1 MAIAS
6 AVLDHLVQSVNCKT
20 LFITHYPLIATDLE
34 RRYPAKVQNLHMGFT
49 EETGIDGV
57 TSLTFLYRLTS
68 GVSTGSFGIECARLA
83 GLPETLLETAS
94 TRAAAMHTMILQRNL
109 VNRSVDSTRWNV
121 IMLTTIMIFRSRKLI
136 KLLNDSMQSGPTEAK
151 VHIRDMRIALS
162 CTSNTVS

>member
-1 MAIAS
+1 
-6 AVLDHLVQSVNCKT
+6 
-20 LFITHYPLIATDLE
+20 
-34 RRYPAKVQNLHMGFT
+34 MGFT

-109 VNRSVDSTRWNV
+109 VNRS
-121 IMLTTIMIFRSRKLI
+121 RKLI